1 MWLDF
6 ILILIGYLLGSVS
19 PAYILGRLLRGID
32 IREHGTHNAGGR
44 NVKKVLGLWPAVVTI
59 IYDLSKGLLAMLIAW
74 KLGAPEIIIYAAGY
88 AAILGHIF
96 PFYLGFR
103 GGEGQATSVAIFLY
117 LIIKTIL
124 NHWFPFEILIPV
136 LILAGFLFI
145 ISPAEI
151 VGTFALPAFILL
163 FLTRAQINQTT
174 IFLVIIMVQMWIITL
189 YNVRKFNLLDFSEAQ
204 AKEIRFWRTI
214 LRPLAIVFPLMY
226 LLLDRRF
233 MLIFIGSVTL
243 AFLLLD
249 IVRLLSKKTNLILF
263 KSFLFKQKEVR
274 TFSSMTMFL
283 VAIFLSILLFPKN
296 IAILALTFLIFG
308 DVFAKVI
315 GMLFGKVH
323 IFKKT
328 LEGSITY
335 FLAAGIFGLLLQPYL
350 GISYLI
356 LVIGALTA
364 ALVELIPWG
373 VDDNLSVAIIS
384 GAVMYIM
391 TIF

>member
-1 MWLDF
+1 MWLNIF
-6 ILILIGYLLGSVS
+6 AILVGYLLGSVS
-19 PAYILGRLLRGID
+19 PAYILGRLLKGID
-32 IREHGTHNAGGR
+32 IRQHGTHNAGGR
-44 NVKKVLGLWPAVVTI
+44 NVKKVLGLWPAVITI
-59 IYDLSKGLLAMLIAW
+59 IYDFSKGLLSMLIVW

-103 GGEGQATSVAIFLY
+103 GGEGQATSVAIFFY
-117 LIIKTIL
+117 LISKTLI

-151 VGTFALPAFILL
+151 VGAFALPAFILL
-163 FLTRAQINQTT
+163 FLSRTQINITT
-174 IFLVIIMVQMWIITL
+174 IFLAIIMIQMWIVTL
-189 YNVRKFNLLDFSEAQ
+189 YNVKKFNLLDFSEAQ
-204 AKEIRFWRTI
+204 AKEIKFWRTI

-226 LLLDRRF
+226 LLLDRHF
-233 MLIFIGSVTL
+233 MLIFIGSVAL

-249 IVRLLSKKTNLILF
+249 LVRLLSKKTNLILF

-335 FLAAGIFGLLLQPYL
+335 FLAAVIFGMLLQPYL
-350 GISYLI
+350 GVSYLM
-356 LVIGALTA
+356 LLLGALTA
-364 ALVELIPWG
+364 ALIELIPWG
-373 VDDNLSVAIIS
+373 VDDNLSVAILS
-384 GAVMYIM
+384 GAVMYII